1 MPRPPN
7 AAGDAEQR
15 AREII
20 ATTDD
25 VDMLRTAQAVLMPL
39 QGMTLEQTAEVLGRD
54 KFWVSRAR
62 NRFIRGEAPQGQ
74 HGGRRNAYFNQQ
86 QEDEL
91 VRDALADRERQTGAE
106 YWETTLR
113 EVLRRKLSEVTKL
126 SISDSMITDLLDRY
140 TSRFIPGA
148 KWGEL
153 GSYQYILTR
162 MAWLEVEVPQWRK
175 RRAKN

>member
-7 AAGDAEQR
+7 ISGDAEKR

-25 VDMLRTAQAVLMPL
+25 IDMLRVAQTVLMPL
-39 QGMTLEQTAEVLGRD
+39 QGMTLEQTAEALGRD
-54 KFWVSRAR
+54 KFWVSRTR

-86 QEDEL
+86 QEYEL
-91 VRDALADRERQTGAE
+91 VRDALADRERQTGVE

-113 EVLRRKLSEVTKL
+113 EVLQRRLSEVTKL
-126 SISDSMITDLLDRY
+126 SVSDSTITDLLDRY
-140 TSRFIPGA
+140 TSRVIPGV

-162 MAWLEVEVPQWRK
+162 MAWLEVEVPLWRK
-175 RRAKN
+175 RRAEG